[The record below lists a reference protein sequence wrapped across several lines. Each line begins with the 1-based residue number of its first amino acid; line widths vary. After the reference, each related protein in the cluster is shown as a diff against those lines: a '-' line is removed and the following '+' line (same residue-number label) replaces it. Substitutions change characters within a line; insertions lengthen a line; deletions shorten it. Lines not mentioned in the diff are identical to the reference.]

1 MSLPS
6 PVLSSS
12 TGALNA
18 VRSASSAKLGGSTQW
33 SMSVLNSIQGEQPQQ
48 QQQQQAPAVDLE
60 NIGTFTHRANR
71 KPVADS
77 SEARASVKTA
87 QLEEEEA
94 YVPFRKWASWAAE
107 SVRQVQ
113 AEVDETRPTRIAERL
128 RNLHVPRTP
137 FEAPKVPH
145 LLPVTHAMSRS
156 KALQE
161 WFIVDDASKQRKTR
175 LSWYDPTARSIV
187 PSNWFSEGLVG
198 DLRHYCA
205 TPAAAK

>member
-48 QQQQQAPAVDLE
+48 QQQQAPAVDLE

-71 KPVADS
+71 KPLADS

-107 SVRQVQ
+107 TVRQVQ

-161 WFIVDDASKQRKTR
+161 WFVVDDASKQTMRKT
-175 LSWYDPTARSIV
+175 SI
-187 PSNWFSEGLVG
+187 SLISTISRISRISLKNRYFQQF
-198 DLRHYCA
+198 
-205 TPAAAK
+205 